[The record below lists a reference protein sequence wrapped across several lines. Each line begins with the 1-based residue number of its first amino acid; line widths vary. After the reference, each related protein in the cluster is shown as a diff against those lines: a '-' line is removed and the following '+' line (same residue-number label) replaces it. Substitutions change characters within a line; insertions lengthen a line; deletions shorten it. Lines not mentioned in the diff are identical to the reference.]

1 MAKRAYFIVVVALVA
16 VAAGLY
22 AGLRVHAPGFLSPA
36 QSKNASEILFESV
49 LPDLKGN
56 NQPFEQWRGKVLI
69 VNFWAT
75 WCPPC
80 REEIPEFIKVQEKY
94 RTRGLLFVG
103 VAVDKKDLVQ
113 SYADEVG
120 INYPVLMGD
129 LAAMDLSRKAGN
141 HAGALPFTL
150 IIDRTGKII
159 ATQYSGLTQHKLE
172 AIIGSLL

>member
-1 MAKRAYFIVVVALVA
+1 VGKRAYLIITVALLA
-16 VAAGLY
+16 LAGGLY
-22 AGLRVHAPGFLSPA
+22 AGLRYQAPAFLA
-36 QSKNASEILFESV
+36 ATQTKTASEILFESV
-49 LPDLKGN
+49 LSDLKGD
-56 NQPFEQWRGKVLI
+56 NQPFEQWRGKVLV

-80 REEIPEFIKVQEKY
+80 REEIPQFIKLQEKY
-94 RTRGLLFVG
+94 RARGLVFVG
-103 VAVDKKDLVQ
+103 VAIDKKDAVRT
-113 SYADEVG
+113 YADEVG

-150 IIDRTGKII
+150 IIDRSGKII
-159 ATQYSGLTQHKLE
+159 ATKYSGLTQDKLE